1 MKTEDFAK
9 TNSNVQ
15 PAQNDVLTIGNAW
28 LILNGVM
35 ESLIALTQVTIF
47 FILTQIF
54 VWGRRIH

>member
-9 TNSNVQ
+9 TISNVQ
-15 PAQNDVLTIGNAW
+15 QAQNDVLTIGNAW

-47 FILTQIF
+47 YLGVNSLVIGIF
-54 VWGRRIH
+54 R

>member
-9 TNSNVQ
+9 TISNVQ
-15 PAQNDVLTIGNAW
+15 QAQNDVLTIGNAW

-47 FILTQIF
+47 YLGVNSLVIAIF
-54 VWGRRIH
+54 R